1 MAKNERKEGIMT
13 DTAFVKKMK
22 EKYDLKV
29 QIVKAPKGWKQWSVM
44 PDSSSSIRIV
54 WARMK
59 KVKK

>member
-1 MAKNERKEGIMT
+1 MT

-44 PDSSSSIRIV
+44 PNSSSSIRIV